1 MAGAHY
7 IVRLARSVL
16 LRSSYGYR
24 SVSCCSSMPNLRSF
38 ELYYCTNILIQT
50 VIYTMNVESTKVEIT
65 DEEVYD
71 LSQYGYSLSTLYLEI
86 LQSGRDVVVVS
97 VDPDS
102 GQKEEV
108 ERLESVEDFYDWK
121 DRRKRAREKI
131 ESKIEDLIRQNKGS
145 V

>member
-1 MAGAHY
+1 
-7 IVRLARSVL
+7 
-16 LRSSYGYR
+16 
-24 SVSCCSSMPNLRSF
+24 
-38 ELYYCTNILIQT
+38 
-50 VIYTMNVESTKVEIT
+50 MNVESTKVEIT

>member
-1 MAGAHY
+1 
-7 IVRLARSVL
+7 
-16 LRSSYGYR
+16 
-24 SVSCCSSMPNLRSF
+24 MPNLRSF

-102 GQKEEV
+102 GQN
-108 ERLESVEDFYDWK
+108 
-121 DRRKRAREKI
+121 RRSRKA
-131 ESKIEDLIRQNKGS
+131 
-145 V
+145 